1 MQETKFKIDDDLVEY
16 LNAKQDAEKIVNDI
30 IRNMKANEEESLKK
44 DAVKA
49 GGKATLI

>member
-44 DAVKA
+44 VR
-49 GGKATLI
+49 GGR